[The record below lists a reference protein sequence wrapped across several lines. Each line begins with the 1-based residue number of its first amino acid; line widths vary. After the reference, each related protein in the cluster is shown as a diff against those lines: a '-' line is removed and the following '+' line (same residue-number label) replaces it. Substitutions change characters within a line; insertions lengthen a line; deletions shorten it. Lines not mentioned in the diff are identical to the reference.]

1 MADTQTQ
8 AQTLTLN
15 GGTAAQNRY
24 LNYYNQLIKQMGN
37 NTPQVTYQNIQVPDM
52 PQMQPLGQSQKLS
65 SYYNTL
71 QAPASVSGQLNY
83 TLPEVTAPTIAPLQQ
98 MAGQT
103 VSAPEQIQVEK
114 QTEADLARQ
123 ISAYLRPYV
132 DNAITS
138 RIKQTKNYMA
148 DADVD
153 AASRGMTRSTWL
165 SDAKNRLAAAEA
177 SDIAAMEN
185 EYIGNLAK
193 QVSTYYQNNL
203 DRIAQADAQN
213 VANKM
218 SVLEANANRL
228 QQASANNAQWANNRA
243 SELAEYGYN
252 TQLANTANKKDMLSL
267 AQQAALAD
275 IENQTEWASLGLNAY
290 STDIDRENAINQ
302 YNNTLQNNAQMAYWE
317 ALTNAAQTDAANKL
331 NLALSDRDY
340 YNQLMQLAMNYAGQL
355 YATNPVTNTVTLPGG
370 TVYITDDSKAVTSAF
385 ANKYG
390 GGVGVP
396 AGRVGGNINM
406 KS

>member
-15 GGTAAQNRY
+15 GGNAAQNRY